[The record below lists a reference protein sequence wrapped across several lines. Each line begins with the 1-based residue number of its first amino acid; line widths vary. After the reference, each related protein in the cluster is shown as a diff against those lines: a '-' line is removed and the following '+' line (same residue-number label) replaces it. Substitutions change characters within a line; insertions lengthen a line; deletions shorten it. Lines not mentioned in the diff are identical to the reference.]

1 MPDHTGKKQDLQ
13 MVNRRRKHMK
23 TTNDEKN
30 MNYDYEHMD
39 TDALKKRILAYRK
52 MSEAMTRAAE
62 AIKQKGAKA

>member
-1 MPDHTGKKQDLQ
+1 
-13 MVNRRRKHMK
+13 MK

-39 TDALKKRILAYRK
+39 TAALKKRILAYRK